1 MAKVDM
7 ESLKPN
13 SYKYKEEM
21 AVAESESKEREK
33 LKPVVGSDQV
43 VSTKKSLG
51 RKFAETFLGE
61 NLKDVSKY
69 LIWDVIIPG
78 MKNAILDTMSMMFFG
93 ETSGRRSGGRRD
105 SDRTSYSSYYRGTN
119 RSSREKRERDRYDRD
134 EDRKVDYRNIVLKYR
149 QDAEDVVDALYERIE
164 KYGSASVAD
173 LLDLVGQMGQY
184 TDNNWGWDR
193 KQDIGIRRV
202 ERGFL
207 IDVAP
212 AEYIRE

>member
-1 MAKVDM
+1 MAKIDM

-21 AVAESESKEREK
+21 SEKDSGEREK
-33 LKPVVGSDQV
+33 LQPVVEKDRV

-69 LIWDVIIPG
+69 LVWDVIVPG
-78 MKNAILDTMSMMFFG
+78 FKNAILDTMSMMFFG
-93 ETSGRRSGGRRD
+93 ETSGRRSSGRRD
-105 SDRTSYSSYYRGTN
+105 SDRTSYSSYYRGTS
-119 RSSREKRERDRYDRD
+119 RSSRQRRERERE
-134 EDRKVDYRNIVLKYR
+134 EDDKVDYRNIVLKYR
-149 QDAEDVVDALYERIE
+149 QDAEDVVDALYDRIE
-164 KYGSASVAD
+164 KFGKATVAD
-173 LLDLVGQMGQY
+173 LFDLVGVTGQY

-193 KQDIGIRRV
+193 KQDIGVRRIDH
-202 ERGFL
+202 GFL

-212 AEYIRE
+212 AEYIRD

>member
-13 SYKYKEEM
+13 SYKYREEM
-21 AVAESESKEREK
+21 AEKESGEREK
-33 LKPVVGSDQV
+33 LKPVIQNDRV

-61 NLKDVSKY
+61 NLKDVARY
-69 LIWDVIIPG
+69 LIWDVAVPG
-78 MKNAILDTMSMMFFG
+78 LKNGLLDTLEMMWFG
-93 ETSGRRSGGRRD
+93 RTSGRGSGGRRQ
-105 SDRTSYSSYYRGTN
+105 TSYSSCYRGTN
-119 RSSREKRERDRYDRD
+119 RSSRERREREHDRYDRD
-134 EDRKVDYRNIVLKYR
+134 EDQKVDYRNIVLKYR
-149 QDAEDVVDALYERIE
+149 QDAEDVVDALYDRIE

-173 LLDLVGQMGQY
+173 LLDLIGQTGAY

-193 KQDIGIRRV
+193 KQDIGVRRID
-202 ERGFL
+202 RGFL

-212 AEYIRE
+212 AEYIRD

>member
-13 SYKYKEEM
+13 SYKYKEE
-21 AVAESESKEREK
+21 VAETEEREK
-33 LKPVVGSDQV
+33 LKPVVGADQV

-69 LIWDVIIPG
+69 LIWDVIVPG

-93 ETSGRRSGGRRD
+93 ETTSRRAGGRREP
-105 SDRTSYSSYYRGTN
+105 DRTSYSSYYRGTS
-119 RSSREKRERDRYDRD
+119 RSSREKRERERDRD
-134 EDRKVDYRNIVLKYR
+134 DDRAVDYRNIVLKYR

-164 KYGSASVAD
+164 KYEYATVAD
-173 LLDLVGQMGQY
+173 LLDLVGQTGKY

-212 AEYIRE
+212 AEYIRD